1 MTTSANR
8 LLSLGSLVNRYH
20 ALRHGHSRA
29 NQQGIIVSD
38 PANGCRGF
46 GLSSLGRAQ
55 LRETLDA
62 CDWLPPET
70 IIISSDFTRARE
82 TAEMVCGW
90 IGCDLLPQLDERLR
104 ERFFGVF
111 ELAAD
116 SAYADIWQADARD
129 PEQETH
135 GVESPNAVMR
145 RVTEV
150 VAECEHGHHDR
161 DILLISHGDALQ
173 ILQAAFHRLDASR
186 HRELPHLQTAEIRS
200 LSMTPE
206 SSSD

>member
-1 MTTSANR
+1 MTTPANH
-8 LLSLGSLVNRYH
+8 LLALASLANRYH
-20 ALRHGHSRA
+20 AMRHGHSRA

-46 GLSSLGRAQ
+46 GLSALGQ
-55 LRETLDA
+55 GQVRETLGS
-62 CDWLPPET
+62 CDWLRPET
-70 IIISSDFTRARE
+70 VIVSSDFTRARE
-82 TAEMVCGW
+82 TAELVCSW
-90 IGCDLLPQLDERLR
+90 LGCDQLPRLDERLR
-104 ERFFGVF
+104 ERFFGAF

-116 SAYADIWQADARD
+116 SAYADIWVDDARD
-129 PEQETH
+129 PEQVRH

-150 VAECEHGHHDR
+150 IAECERDYRER

-186 HRELPHLQTAEIRS
+186 HRELPHLQTAEIRT
-200 LSMTPE
+200 LSMTSD